1 MTAAREVP
9 RAAVIGWPVAHSRS
23 PLIHNYWLSLYGIP
37 GRYERLAIAPAD
49 LGAFIAGFAAQAL
62 VGCNVTVPH
71 KEEVARLVAIAD
83 PETRRLGSVNTLWL
97 ADGALL
103 ATSTDGYGFL
113 ASLRQADADFDPAR
127 HDVLIL
133 GAGGAARAIV
143 AALQGAG
150 ARRIRVANRTAER
163 AVTLAGDLGATV
175 IPIPWSG
182 LPEALAATGLLVN
195 ATTLGMAGKPPLAI
209 DLSPLPKDAL
219 VADIV
224 YVLLETEL
232 LRQARARGHRCVD
245 GLGMLLHQAV
255 PGFERWF
262 GRRPAVT
269 PELRALLVRDLMEPK
284 G

>member
-1 MTAAREVP
+1 MTPARTVP

-49 LGAFIAGFAAQAL
+49 LGAFIAGFAGQDL

-97 ADGALL
+97 ADGALF

-113 ASLRQADADFDPAR
+113 ASLRQADQGFDPAG

-133 GAGGAARAIV
+133 GAGGAARAIA
-143 AALQGAG
+143 AALQAAG
-150 ARRIRVANRTAER
+150 ARRIRIANRTAER
-163 AVTLAGDLGATV
+163 AATLASDLGA
-175 IPIPWSG
+175 IIMPIPWSG

-209 DLSPLPKDAL
+209 DLAPLPKDAI

-224 YVLLETEL
+224 YVPLETAL

-245 GLGMLLHQAV
+245 GLGMLLYQAV

-269 PELRALLVRDLMEPK
+269 PELRALLVRDLMEPEA
-284 G
+284 